1 MNEQLKGFL
10 HDLVFLLH
18 EKYNDTLQNNEKET
32 ENGKRIFCCN
42 LLGGSLIYTD

>member
-32 ENGKRIFCCN
+32 ENGKAFRIGIN
-42 LLGGSLIYTD
+42 QAYYDVLI